1 MCFYQWWTRA
11 CMPCLWKCVPVEW
24 PTVATAETYHPLPHC
39 AHIHWLASINVQQAS
54 VNVSACHFFC
64 TEEFSDIPLFQTR
77 FHSFCQTAPLLLSVT
92 QQHVLEYWCE
102 GSIFSAVPP
111 TFTSALMGQ
120 HHKMG
125 GITFGAGFIQGQTG
139 GFIQTLYIEEK
150 CWIIQSSQW
159 KITQRC

>member
-11 CMPCLWKCVPVEW
+11 CMPCLWKCAPVEW

-77 FHSFCQTAPLLLSVT
+77 FHINLHFVRLLLCYCLSHNNMYWNTGVKVQSLVPYHQHSPLLSWANIIKW
-92 QQHVLEYWCE
+92 E
-102 GSIFSAVPP
+102 
-111 TFTSALMGQ
+111 ALLLVQ
-120 HHKMG
+120 ASYKDKQE
-125 GITFGAGFIQGQTG
+125 ALYRPC
-139 GFIQTLYIEEK
+139 TLRKNVE
-150 CWIIQSSQW
+150 
-159 KITQRC
+159 